1 MSASVAVLIRLLAF
15 VGKELAES
23 LRRPGAL
30 VSLVFGPFL
39 IMAVFGLGYNGERRP
54 LETIVVIPPGSGLP
68 TDVATYQD
76 LAGGGLHIQAVT
88 PDRAAAEASLVDQA
102 VDVVIVAPADA
113 EATFRAGRQSAI
125 DVMINVVDPIQ
136 ANYAGFLAAGL
147 ANGVNRWI
155 IEQAVA
161 EGAAYATE
169 AGRPEAAQIPAS
181 VVAAPTT
188 AELVN
193 VAPSTPGVAAAFA
206 PAVLAL
212 ILQHLAV
219 TLVALSL
226 VRERLS
232 GVMELFRIAPVSTAE
247 ILLGK
252 ILAFGVLGG
261 AIAALTVALLVVA
274 FGVPQLAD
282 PVALIGAIGLLLF
295 ASLGLGLAV
304 AMVSDSE
311 RQAVQLSLLILL
323 ASVFFSGFVLSIEEF
338 NAPVR
343 ALAFLLPVTHGIRLI
358 GDLMLRGETAQTW
371 EYLALAAI
379 GIVTIGSA
387 WVLLRRSMLRA

>member
-1 MSASVAVLIRLLAF
+1 MMSAPIAVVIRLLAF
-15 VGKELAES
+15 IGKELAES

-39 IMAVFGLGYNGERRP
+39 IMALFGLGYDGERRA

-68 TDVATYQD
+68 TDVATYQN
-76 LAGGGLHIQAVT
+76 LASGLHIQAVT
-88 PDRAAAEASLVDQA
+88 PDRAAAESSLADRA
-102 VDVVIVAPADA
+102 VDVVIVAPVDP
-113 EATFRAGRQSAI
+113 EAAFRAGQQSVIA
-125 DVMINVVDPIQ
+125 VMINVVDPIQ

-147 ANGVNRWI
+147 ANGVNRWV
-155 IEQAVA
+155 IEQAVT
-161 EGAAYATE
+161 EGAAYATD
-169 AGRPEAAQIPAS
+169 AGESAAAMIPAA

-193 VAPSTPGVAAAFA
+193 VAPSNPGVAAAFA

-232 GVMELFRIAPVSTAE
+232 GVMELFRIAPVSSLE
-247 ILLGK
+247 ILVGK
-252 ILAFGVLGG
+252 ILAFGILGSG
-261 AIAALTVALLVVA
+261 IAAISVVLLVVG

-282 PVALIGAIGLLLF
+282 PLALAGTIALLLV
-295 ASLGLGLAV
+295 ASLGLGLAI
-304 AMVSDSE
+304 AMISDSE
-311 RQAVQLSLLILL
+311 RPAVQLSLLILI

-343 ALAFLLPVTHGIRLI
+343 ALAYLLPVTHGIQLI
-358 GDLMLRGETAQTW
+358 GDLMLRGGTTQGW
-371 EYLALAAI
+371 EYLALVAITVVTVGAA
-379 GIVTIGSA
+379 
-387 WVLLRRSMLRA
+387 WFLLRRSMLRA